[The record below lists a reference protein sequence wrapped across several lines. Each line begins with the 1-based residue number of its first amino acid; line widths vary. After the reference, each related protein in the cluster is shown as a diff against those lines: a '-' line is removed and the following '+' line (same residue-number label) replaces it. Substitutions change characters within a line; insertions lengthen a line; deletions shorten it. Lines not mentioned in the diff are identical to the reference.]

1 MPGTAGSASLTAVA
15 SSLAEWMRRAKVT
28 APPGGRGASDRAAS
42 GRAAKK
48 VPMRGIRRGVA
59 GHIGDGWG
67 TGGWAVRLAGAWT
80 S

>member
-15 SSLAEWMRRAKVT
+15 SSLAERMRRAKVT
-28 APPGGRGASDRAAS
+28 APPGGRAAS

-59 GHIGDGWG
+59 GHIGVGCGDA
-67 TGGWAVRLAGAWT
+67 GGLAVRLAGAGT